1 MLTMQD
7 ALLTLTRYWTERGC
21 IVVQPMNTEVG
32 AGTLNPATSLR
43 VLGPEPWR
51 VSYVEPSVRP
61 DDSRYGDNPNRLQT
75 HTQFQ
80 VILKPEPGDPQE
92 LFLGSLEAL
101 GIDVAKHDVRFVE
114 DNWAFPAMGAWGLGW
129 EVWLDGL
136 EITQFTYFQQFGIP
150 LDPIPV
156 EITYGM
162 ERIIMALQGVTHF
175 KDIVYAP
182 GITYGEIF
190 GQSEFEMSRYYL
202 DEAGVEANQA
212 LFDAYAAEA
221 EHLVEQRLPVPATTY
236 ILKCSQTFNVLD
248 ARGAVSTTERARAF
262 ARMRNL
268 SLAVGKLWVE
278 RRTELGFPLGDAS
291 TAATAATA
299 PTTSAAPTAPEP
311 ATAAPTAPQSPA
323 LLAFEIGVEE
333 LPAAEVERAATAVRR
348 SLADKLAATKLGH
361 GAITV
366 VSTPRRIIATVEDV
380 EPREP
385 DVTETVRGPRAAAA
399 FDANGAPT
407 AAALGFARGHGIAVE
422 DLVRLQAGA
431 VEHVGFE
438 RTVTGRGAFEVLA
451 ELLPT
456 VVTGLRGEKNMRWN
470 APGLA
475 YSRPVRWI
483 SALLGAEVVPFAVA
497 GLSSGR
503 TTRVH
508 RTAPQP
514 VVTVARA
521 EEYLETLRT
530 HGIEPDNAVRRAL
543 VVDGVGRVAA
553 AAGGSIDPAA
563 DSALIDEIADLVE
576 EPTPI
581 LGSFAADYLELPSQ
595 ILTTV
600 MRKHQRYL
608 PVRDGAGALLPY
620 FVTVANGRC
629 DQDAVRL
636 GNENVLRARYE
647 DARFFW
653 RNDLQETPET
663 MKARIGRL
671 LFEARLGSMADRADR
686 IANAASAF
694 ADQVSLDPSAR
705 ATLRRAG
712 ELVKFDLGS
721 GMVVEMSGLAGTM
734 AREYARRAGEDE
746 ATAQALYEAELPRQ
760 ALDALPQTVPGALLA
775 LADRFDL
782 LAGLFAIGSVPTGS
796 SDPFGLRR
804 AALGVI
810 NILRS
815 QPALAALTIGDG
827 FAVATGLQPVQPGAK
842 VQEEFLE
849 FVARRF
855 EQLMLDEGYSIDHVR
870 AVGSLAAEPRR
881 AEATLRALRDLHE
894 TPRFQKLA
902 AALQRVRRIV
912 PPGTQPE
919 YDPALLESDAEHD
932 LDLAVRKAATELR
945 GVTDLA
951 LFTEQAHGLTALID
965 TFFDTVLVMA
975 DDPEVRANRL
985 GLLAAVYQL
994 AAGQLEWEQLRD

>member
-51 VSYVEPSVRP
+51 VCYVEPSVRP

-80 VILKPEPGDPQE
+80 VIIKPEPGDPQE

-150 LDPIPV
+150 LDPVPV

-202 DEAGVEANQA
+202 DEAGVQANQA
-212 LFDAYAAEA
+212 LFEAYATEV

-278 RRTELGFPLGDAS
+278 RRKELGFPLGEAS
-291 TAATAATA
+291 IVPPAAETET
-299 PTTSAAPTAPEP
+299 PTVPTPQAPE
-311 ATAAPTAPQSPA
+311 

-333 LPAAEVERAATAVRR
+333 LPPAEVDRAATAVRR
-348 SLADKLAATKLGH
+348 TLAEKLAATRLGH

-366 VSTPRRIIATVEDV
+366 LGTPRRIIATVEDV
-380 EPREP
+380 APREP
-385 DVTETVRGPRAAAA
+385 DVTGIVRGPRASAA
-399 FDANGAPT
+399 FDENGAPT

-422 DLVRLQAGA
+422 DLVRLDADP

-438 RTVTGRGAFEVLA
+438 RTVAGRGAVEVLA

-456 VVTGLRGEKNMRWN
+456 IVTGLRGEKNMRWN

-497 GLSSGR
+497 GLHSDR

-514 VVTVARA
+514 VVAVARA
-521 EEYLETLRT
+521 QDYLATLRT

-543 VVDGVGRVAA
+543 VEEGVGQAA
-553 AAGGSIDPAA
+553 ATVGGAIDLTA
-563 DSALIDEIADLVE
+563 DAALIDEIANLVE

-581 LGSFAADYLELPSQ
+581 LGSFASDYLELPSQ

-608 PVRDGAGALLPY
+608 PVSDGTGALLPY

-629 DQDAVRL
+629 DHDAVRL

-653 RNDLQETPET
+653 RNDLQEAPET

-686 IANAASAF
+686 IARAASAF
-694 ADQVSLDPSAR
+694 ADHVGLDTTAR
-705 ATLRRAG
+705 TTLKRAG

-746 ATAQALYEAELPRQ
+746 ATAQALYEAELPRHS
-760 ALDALPQTVPGALLA
+760 LDALPQTLPGALLA

-804 AALGVI
+804 AAIGVI

-815 QPALAALTIGDG
+815 RPELSALTISDG
-827 FAVATGLQPVQPGAK
+827 FAAATALQPVEPAPG
-842 VQEEFLE
+842 VQDDFLD

-855 EQLMLDEGYSIDHVR
+855 EQLMLDEGHSIDHVR
-870 AVGSLAAEPRR
+870 AVGSLITEPAR
-881 AEATLRALRDLHE
+881 AEATVRALQELHQ
-894 TPRFQKLA
+894 TPRFRELA

-912 PPGTQPE
+912 PAGTQPE
-919 YDPALLESDAEHD
+919 YDSTLLESDAEHD
-932 LDLAVRKAATELR
+932 LDLAIRKAALQLR
-945 GVTDLA
+945 GVTDLE
-951 LFTEQAHGLTALID
+951 LFTEQAHSLAGPINA
-965 TFFDTVLVMA
+965 FFDAVLVMA
-975 DDPEVRANRL
+975 DDPAIRANRL

-994 AAGQLEWEQLRD
+994 AAGQLDWEQLRD